1 MPNRVEILSQM
12 KDLADQASAK
22 ADQYGGPV
30 SQAKHWIVATFG
42 QNGLYAAYIILA
54 ALIVFVISKLVGLT
68 FSAIKFMVIPAV
80 VLAFLVSIFL
90 PYSFFV
96 ALPVTAT
103 ACSLF
108 MLFKG

>member
-1 MPNRVEILSQM
+1 MR
-12 KDLADQASAK
+12 DLADQASVR
-22 ADQYGGPV
+22 ADQIGGPIGE
-30 SQAKHWIVATFG
+30 AKHWILDTFG

-54 ALIVFVISKLVGLT
+54 ALVLLVISKLVGLT
-68 FSAIKFMVIPAV
+68 FSAVKYMVIPAI
-80 VLAFLVSIFL
+80 VLAFLATIFL

-103 ACSLF
+103 VCSLF